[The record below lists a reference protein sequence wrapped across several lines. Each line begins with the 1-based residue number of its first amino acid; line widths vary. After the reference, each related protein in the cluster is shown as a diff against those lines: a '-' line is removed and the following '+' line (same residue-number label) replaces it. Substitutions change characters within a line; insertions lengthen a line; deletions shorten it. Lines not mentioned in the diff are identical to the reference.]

1 LIDVLRVDFVALPTT
16 DMERAREFYRDTL
29 GLSCNDLGF
38 PRYMEVDT
46 DNLSIGFYEPLKRGR
61 EFVPSSAPIALR
73 VADVEAAR
81 KSLEGAGVTFDADTL
96 DTSVCHMAFFRDPDG
111 NALMLHRRYAPHAD
125 GREA

>member
-29 GLSCNDLGF
+29 GLAVNDAAF

-46 DNLSIGFYEPLKRGR
+46 ENLSIGFYEPTKRGN
-61 EFVPSSAPIALR
+61 EFVASTSPIAFR
-73 VADVEAAR
+73 VADVEASR
-81 KSLEGAGVTFDADTL
+81 KQLEGAGVTFHADTL
-96 DTSVCHMAFFRDPDG
+96 DTSVCHMAFFSDPDG
-111 NALMLHRRYAPHAD
+111 NALMLHRRYAPYAD